1 MSQIA
6 VAPPSGPGPL
16 GGALTRLFR
25 RSAASGRVQ
34 EHSVLF
40 DAPGPRARLII
51 RLFNILGV
59 FVVAG
64 VVFLVGRKLAQEGQ
78 LEWSKWRVVT
88 LSDSWVYY
96 LLPGLLNTFKA
107 ALVAIVGAFVFG
119 LIFGVGRLSHHR
131 AIRWL
136 AGAIVEFFRAV
147 PVLLMMIFLWTA
159 LPMIYKAMAWKGAPD
174 PSFLAVV
181 IALIVYNGA
190 VCADL
195 VRSGVQN
202 LPSGQHE
209 AASAI
214 GLSHGQAL
222 VNVLLP
228 QALLAMLPALIA
240 QLVVALK
247 DSALGYIIS
256 YSELLREAKLLGT
269 PLMTLQT
276 LTVAAVIF
284 IVINYALGR
293 TGFQL
298 AQRMRGRTSP
308 LAEEAAEDI
317 PVNVPSIS
325 AEQMLA
331 RVDADGYSEEHIR
344 HEPPRWPHAY

>member
-1 MSQIA
+1 MSR
-6 VAPPSGPGPL
+6 VA
-16 GGALTRLFR
+16 
-25 RSAASGRVQ
+25 

-40 DAPGPRARLII
+40 DAPGPKARRLIMVG
-51 RLFNILGV
+51 N
-59 FVVAG
+59 VAG
-64 VVFLVGRKLAQEGQ
+64 FAVLALLVWLVLRALYAQGQ
-78 LEWSKWRVVT
+78 LSGSMWLIDVQRN
-88 LSDSWVYY
+88 SWVYY
-96 LLPGLLNTFKA
+96 LLPGLLNTVKA
-107 ALVAIVGAFVFG
+107 AVVAILGAFVFG
-119 LIFGVGRLSHHR
+119 LLFGVGRLSEHR
-131 AIRWL
+131 AVRWV
-136 AGAIVEFFRAV
+136 ASVVVEFFRAV

-159 LPMIYKAMAWKGAPD
+159 LPPLYRQFGVVHGPD
-174 PSFLAVV
+174 VSFLAVT
-181 IALIVYNGA
+181 IALILYNGS

-209 AASAI
+209 AAAAL
-214 GLSHGQAL
+214 GMTHRQAL
-222 VNVLLP
+222 AQVLVP

-256 YSELLREAKLLGT
+256 YSELLRQAKLLGT
-269 PLMTLQT
+269 PFQTLQA
-276 LTVAAVIF
+276 LTMAALIF

-293 TGFQL
+293 LGFQL

-308 LAEEAAEDI
+308 LDDQAAEDI

-331 RVDADGYSEEHIR
+331 PVDRDGYSDEQTR
-344 HEPPRWPHAY
+344 HEPPRWPEPTSDTRPRRPR